1 MVIWR
6 SMAVCVALLAPAAAL
21 ADPAALVIDAQGT
34 VAPEV
39 GAFEDVEAGT
49 TLTLGADGEVI
60 VSHYKACEEITA
72 TGAGTISIEAEALV
86 LDGVTVT
93 DRLAVDCPSAV
104 ALASA
109 DTASA
114 TVVIRD
120 VVPLAKVPL
129 VPEIVLVGANAAKF
143 DSLELMRGK
152 TPVKT
157 LTVKDRFVEWPT
169 EGLILSD
176 RKKYKLILT
185 GPGAR
190 ATAEVVADKRI
201 SSRVVLRP

>member
-1 MVIWR
+1 MANWR
-6 SMAVCVALLAPAAAL
+6 SMVMCLAFLAPAAAL
-21 ADPAALVIDAQGT
+21 ADPAALVIDAQGS

-39 GAFEDVEAGT
+39 GAFEDVDAGT
-49 TLTLGADGEVI
+49 VLTLGADAEVI

-72 TGAGTISIEAEALV
+72 TGAGTISVNADALV
-86 LDGVTVT
+86 LDGVTVS
-93 DRLAVDCPSAV
+93 DRVAVDCPSAV

-129 VPEIVLVGANAAKF
+129 MPEIVLVGANAARF

-152 TPVKT
+152 TSVKT
-157 LTVKDRFVEWPT
+157 MDVKDRFVVWPA